1 MLITKEKILKDSK
14 FKSNLIASLIFIIV
28 GILIW
33 FAPFTVQNLDKMNFI
48 ATIIILS
55 LTFVLWFEVL
65 GLVLLIKA
73 IKLRGNIKKRKF
85 YILSDTIV
93 GKTVSRNSRTQD
105 GDDYCRLK
113 LKNFDKNVFV
123 TATQY
128 RKVKEEQ
135 KCTLVFIKNKKEP
148 SFIYPGNDYTI
159 DESLKENI
167 VSIDQ
172 ILSDK
177 DLI

>member
-1 MLITKEKILKDSK
+1 MLITTEKILKDSK
-14 FKSNLIASLIFIIV
+14 LKSNLIASLIFIIV
-28 GILIW
+28 GILIL

-65 GLVLLIKA
+65 GLVFLIKA
-73 IKLRGNIKKRKF
+73 IKLRGNIKKRNF

-105 GDDYCRLK
+105 GDDYCRLR

-123 TATQY
+123 TAIQY
-128 RKVKEEQ
+128 KNVEKED
-135 KCTLVFIKNKKEP
+135 KCILIFIKNKKEP
-148 SFIYPGNDYTI
+148 SFVYPGNDYI
-159 DESLKENI
+159 LDESLKENV
-167 VSIDQ
+167 VSIDK
-172 ILSDK
+172 ILS
-177 DLI
+177 I